1 MPQVPGSKDTTRKHH
16 DSSTSSSLLHPKL
29 LFTEYTT
36 KPQPSPLPP
45 KKPIHILN
53 MEQFALSSAHSGA
66 IQHIHTIQ
74 FAPSTIGLLREVRY
88 AVTAVVIGWVA
99 VTGVRAFFDRGR
111 RS

>member
-1 MPQVPGSKDTTRKHH
+1 MIRRRHPHCSTQNF
-16 DSSTSSSLLHPKL
+16 SSPNVL
-29 LFTEYTT
+29 
-36 KPQPSPLPP
+36 PSRNPRRCS
-45 KKPIHILN
+45 KKPIHVSN